1 MDIAYLS
8 APLQSILS
16 YLNKQGIL
24 DAWWYGLDKD
34 SILNSIDIYMPPAP
48 APVVLVVGFI
58 LIILRP
64 LLLADPSYQFDLTM
78 SDVEK
83 INEIL

>member
-1 MDIAYLS
+1 MPP
-8 APLQSILS
+8 APS
-16 YLNKQGIL
+16 
-24 DAWWYGLDKD
+24 
-34 SILNSIDIYMPPAP
+34 PAP